1 MNSGENYKHI
11 SHFNSGFDEKNHQQQ
26 QPDNSLPVPPK
37 FLLNETVES
46 QPEYSLP
53 PMEAHNG
60 DMFEHEYALPPDQ
73 IVTGKI
79 TTFPLFLVNKN
90 RFGSKLVRLNST
102 LSILLHHES
111 IT

>member
-11 SHFNSGFDEKNHQQQ
+11 SHFNSGFDDKNQQQQ

-73 IVTGKI
+73 IVTGTI
-79 TTFPLFLVNKN
+79 TTFAFFLVNKKPV
-90 RFGSKLVRLNST
+90 RFKYG
-102 LSILLHHES
+102 
-111 IT
+111 

>member
-11 SHFNSGFDEKNHQQQ
+11 SHFNSGFDDGHQQPTPQKQ
-26 QPDNSLPVPPK
+26 QQLPDNSLPVPPK

-53 PMEAHNG
+53 PMEHNG

-73 IVTGKI
+73 IVTGI
-79 TTFPLFLVNKN
+79 VY
-90 RFGSKLVRLNST
+90 RV
-102 LSILLHHES
+102 
-111 IT
+111 

>member
-11 SHFNSGFDEKNHQQQ
+11 SHFNSGFDDKNHQQQ

-53 PMEAHNG
+53 PMETHNG

-73 IVTGKI
+73 IVTGTI
-79 TTFPLFLVNKN
+79 ATFSSFLVYK
-90 RFGSKLVRLNST
+90 SRLGR
-102 LSILLHHES
+102 
-111 IT
+111 